1 MKDGSIY
8 LLCGLSLIVISSFM
22 FYSSFHTIDLSYNII
37 RLEKAYTLPNMYDY
51 TLGGQIV
58 DYELAYTN
66 ATATVFF
73 SYFSSLLGM
82 FLLGL
87 GFSKCKYYKK
97 GKVHR

>member
-1 MKDGSIY
+1 MKDSSIY
-8 LLCGLSLIVISSFM
+8 LLCGLSLMVISSFM

-37 RLEKAYTLPNMYDY
+37 RLEKAYELPNMYYY

-66 ATATVFF
+66 ATGIAFF
-73 SYFSSLLGM
+73 SYFTSLLGM

-87 GFSKCKYYKK
+87 GFSKCEYYKK
-97 GKVHR
+97 GKTNK